1 MLAMRAL
8 LPGLYC
14 LLFLGLLAG
23 CDSPEQHGLH
33 AAQLAQRQAVMNE
46 SPGDY
51 YIGRRYYDA
60 NYKFWGYLRRPGQPW
75 KQAQLVMLN
84 ETQKLAPDREVGQF
98 GIDNNSEYKIYGH
111 YSGES
116 VYEPVS
122 NRLLP
127 EFVLTGYELRDR
139 NPTPIFPPGGHGP
152 GGIQQPD

>member
-1 MLAMRAL
+1 MRAL
-8 LPGLYC
+8 LPGFYC
-14 LLFLGLLAG
+14 LFLLGMFAG
-23 CDSPEQHGLH
+23 CDSPEQHGLQ
-33 AAQLAQRQAVMNE
+33 AAKLAKRQAVMRE

-51 YIGRRYYDA
+51 YVGRRYYDE

-84 ETQKLAPDREVGQF
+84 ETQKLAPDREVNQF
-98 GIDNNSEYKIYGH
+98 GVDNNSEYKIYGH

-127 EFVLTGYELRDR
+127 EFVLTGYELIDR
-139 NPTPIFPPGGHGP
+139 HPPSIFSPGSHGP
-152 GGIQQPD
+152 GGIEQPD